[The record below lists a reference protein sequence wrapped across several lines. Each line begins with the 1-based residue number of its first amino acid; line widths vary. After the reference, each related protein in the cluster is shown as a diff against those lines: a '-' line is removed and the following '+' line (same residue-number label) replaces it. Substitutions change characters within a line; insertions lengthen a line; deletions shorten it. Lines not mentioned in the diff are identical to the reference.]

1 MGITGG
7 MSFYH
12 SVKDTPPPFFK
23 DFYDRLFWYGFDSTE
38 TTSAADKTMFGVTRG
53 KFHGLDLLQDFNTN
67 PIKST
72 RRRN

>member
-1 MGITGG
+1 

-38 TTSAADKTMFGVTRG
+38 TTGAADKTMFGGTRG
-53 KFHGLDLLQDFNTN
+53 KFQHDKITYMSDLSVSIF
-67 PIKST
+67 
-72 RRRN
+72 